1 MKLLPKVW
9 AIIFSFLSYN
19 DLTEVSAVCKLFYY
33 LSQKNAG
40 FVEKLS
46 HSRLLFSGFNFQ
58 EHFRDACLSL
68 AGQFSD
74 LMNKDFKEDVFFK
87 AKEII
92 MNRLI
97 FSILPF
103 RVWNHMSF
111 CR

>member
-1 MKLLPKVW
+1 MKCPIYFFSWQKKVKLLPEVW
-9 AIIFSFLSYN
+9 AVIFSFLSHN
-19 DLTEVSAVCKLFYY
+19 DLTEVSVVCKLFYY

-74 LMNKDFKEDVFFK
+74 LMNKDFKELFL
-87 AKEII
+87 
-92 MNRLI
+92 RLKK
-97 FSILPF
+97 SL
-103 RVWNHMSF
+103 
-111 CR
+111 